1 LIQVFRQRDKFTL
14 RQPLAGAVMTPVRL
28 VSRRGEE
35 RRPPF
40 YFLLSAFY
48 RGKSGGAA
56 GAAGFTLLEVLIAVA
71 ILGTTLVAV
80 LQLHASTVDM
90 ASRAQQLAT
99 GARLA
104 KNQMVDI
111 LKDGT
116 PAPGRQEGDFEPPDP
131 PYHWTSRVEETPYS
145 TDKAKVYEV
154 SVEVSWGEA
163 PNERVR
169 VRTYRVK

>member
-14 RQPLAGAVMTPVRL
+14 RQPPAAAVMTPVRL
-28 VSRRGEE
+28 VPRRGEE
-35 RRPPF
+35 PRPPF
-40 YFLLSAFY
+40 YVLLSTFY
-48 RGKSGGAA
+48 RGRS

-80 LQLHASTVDM
+80 LQLHASTIDM

-104 KNQMVDI
+104 KNQMVDV

-116 PAPGRQEGDFEPPDP
+116 PAPGEQEGDFESPDP
-131 PYHWTSRVEETPYS
+131 PYHWTTRVEETPYS
-145 TDKAKVYEV
+145 TNKAKVYEV

>member
-1 LIQVFRQRDKFTL
+1 L
-14 RQPLAGAVMTPVRL
+14 
-28 VSRRGEE
+28 
-35 RRPPF
+35 
-40 YFLLSAFY
+40 
-48 RGKSGGAA
+48 AA
-56 GAAGFTLLEVLIAVA
+56 GRNRGFTLLEVLIAVA

-90 ASRAQQLAT
+90 ASRAQELAT

-104 KNQMVDI
+104 KSQMVDT

-116 PAPGRQEGDFEPPDP
+116 PSPGEQEGDFEPPDP
-131 PYHWTSRVEETPYS
+131 PYHWTTRVEETPYS

-154 SVEVSWGEA
+154 SVEVSWGDA

>member
-1 LIQVFRQRDKFTL
+1 MFRKRDRL
-14 RQPLAGAVMTPVRL
+14 MARQPLAAATMAAVRL
-28 VSRRGEE
+28 VPHRGEE

-40 YFLLSAFY
+40 YFLPSILY
-48 RGKSGGAA
+48 RREF

-104 KNQMVDI
+104 KSRMVDT

-116 PAPGRQEGDFEPPDP
+116 PAPGEQEGDFEAPDP
-131 PYHWTSRVEETPYS
+131 PYHWTTRVEETPYS

-154 SVEVSWGEA
+154 SVEVSWGDA

-169 VRTYRVK
+169 VRTFRVK

>member
-1 LIQVFRQRDKFTL
+1 MVRKRD
-14 RQPLAGAVMTPVRL
+14 RSMARPPLAAAVMAAVRR
-28 VSRRGEE
+28 VSPRGEE
-35 RRPPF
+35 GRPPF
-40 YFLLSAFY
+40 CLLRSTLSRPSTFS
-48 RGKSGGAA
+48 RGESGT
-56 GAAGFTLLEVLIAVA
+56 AGFTLLEVLIAVA

-90 ASRAQQLAT
+90 ASRAQELAT

-104 KNQMVDI
+104 KSRMVDT

-116 PAPGRQEGDFEPPDP
+116 PATGEQEGDFEEPDP
-131 PYHWTSRVEETPYS
+131 PYHWTTRVEETPYS

-154 SVEVSWGEA
+154 SVEVSWGDA

-169 VRTYRVK
+169 VRTFRVK

>member
-1 LIQVFRQRDKFTL
+1 MFRKRDKFRV
-14 RQPLAGAVMTPVRL
+14 RQPLAAAVMAAVRL
-28 VSRRGEE
+28 VSHRGEE

-40 YFLLSAFY
+40 YFLPSTFY
-48 RGKSGGAA
+48 RPSTFYSRKS

-104 KNQMVDI
+104 KSQMVDT
-111 LKDGT
+111 LKDGI
-116 PAPGRQEGDFEPPDP
+116 PAPGEQEGDFEAPDP
-131 PYHWTSRVEETPYS
+131 PYHWTTRVEETPYS

-163 PNERVR
+163 PNQRVR

>member
-1 LIQVFRQRDKFTL
+1 MFRKRDRSKARL
-14 RQPLAGAVMTPVRL
+14 PLAAGVVTAGGRVPHRDEDMH
-28 VSRRGEE
+28 
-35 RRPPF
+35 PPF
-40 YFLLSAFY
+40 YFLPSTFY
-48 RGKSGGAA
+48 ERKPGGAA
-56 GAAGFTLLEVLIAVA
+56 GDAGFTLLEVLIAVA
-71 ILGTTLVAV
+71 ILGTTMVAV

-104 KNQMVDI
+104 KSRMVDT

-116 PAPGRQEGDFEPPDP
+116 PAPGEQEGDFEPPDP
-131 PYHWTSRVEETPYS
+131 AYHWTTRVSETPYS

-154 SVEVSWGEA
+154 SVEVSWGDA